1 MITEWSKK
9 KQANKEENR
18 NLKNSITNFI
28 AFQFK
33 NVITLILFFAFF
45 KDTNKC
51 KNNY

>member
-1 MITEWSKK
+1 MVTECSKK
-9 KQANKEENR
+9 KPANKEENR
-18 NLKNSITNFI
+18 DLKNSITNFI

-45 KDTNKC
+45 KYINNC